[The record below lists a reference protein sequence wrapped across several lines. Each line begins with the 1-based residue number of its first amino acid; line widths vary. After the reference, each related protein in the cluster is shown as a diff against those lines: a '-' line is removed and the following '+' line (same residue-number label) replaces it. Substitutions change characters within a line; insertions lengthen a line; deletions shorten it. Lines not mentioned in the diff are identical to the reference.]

1 MCSGSNTIHSKGGG
15 VNAISGQ
22 TRQNGEGLFSA
33 ADGRN
38 GRDSQDR
45 RFQYRGAKVRTEC
58 KTAAGNRGFTRR
70 ERVRFFRG
78 IRPGKVEKKSRPARR
93 QKGKWE

>member
-1 MCSGSNTIHSKGGG
+1 MCNGSNTIHSKGGG

-22 TRQNGEGLFSA
+22 TRPNGEGLFSA

-38 GRDSQDR
+38 GGDSQDH

-58 KTAAGNRGFTRR
+58 KTAAGNRGFTWWQG
-70 ERVRFFRG
+70 VRFFRPADRAG
-78 IRPGKVEKKSRPARR
+78 EVMKKAAGDGR
-93 QKGKWE
+93 QKGG